1 MTLHPDRLLPPD
13 PATRKLARDL
23 HAAVADLPIISP
35 HGHTDPRWWGENP
48 AFSDPAQLFVTPDHY
63 VTRMLTSQGVPF
75 EAMGIGADA
84 RPIRARSGGCSRGT
98 STCSGARPR
107 GSGSSTRSKTCST

>member
-23 HAAVADLPIISP
+23 HAAVADLPIVSP

-84 RPIRARSGGCSRGT
+84 ETDPRAIWRVFARNFHLFRGT
-98 STCSGARPR
+98 P
-107 GSGSSTRSKTCST
+107 